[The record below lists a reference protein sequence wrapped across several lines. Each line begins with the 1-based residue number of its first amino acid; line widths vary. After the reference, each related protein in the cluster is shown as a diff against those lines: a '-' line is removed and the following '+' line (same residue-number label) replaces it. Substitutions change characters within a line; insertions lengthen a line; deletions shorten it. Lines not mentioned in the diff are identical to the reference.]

1 MPTFRLPRY
10 LVAAAAIG
18 MAGAFLTVPAS
29 AAPQVAVTFQPD
41 SPWAQQVGTLTRS
54 NYRSEYSVAIQPGK
68 TLQINLV
75 TRNPNIFF
83 KVHKEGKFSPLVD
96 TFKTGE
102 RTWST
107 PSPEGGTYTIEVYI
121 DKAAI
126 AYGDEAKY
134 ALQVG
139 QYGAQDMQPA
149 STPVTFAA
157 GNPWSQ
163 QVGSLDATG
172 SAHDYTLVVPAGNTL
187 QVNLIAHDPAVRF
200 KVFDQAQQQPLFDSA
215 STGATT
221 WSSPVAAGTNFKI
234 RVYADAAA
242 VPPGR
247 KLGYALQVGQ
257 YPSGEAQ
264 PATPAAAGTAGN

>member
-1 MPTFRLPRY
+1 MFRLPCC
-10 LVAAAAIG
+10 LVAAAAIAI
-18 MAGAFLTVPAS
+18 AGAFLSPVAS
-29 AAPQVAVTFQPD
+29 AASQTVTFQPD
-41 SPWAQQVGTLTRS
+41 SPWAQQVGALTRS

-83 KVHKEGKFSPLVD
+83 KVHKEGRFTPLVD

-126 AYGDEAKY
+126 ADRDQAKY
-134 ALQVG
+134 ALQIG

-149 STPVTFAA
+149 STPVTFTA

-200 KVFDQAQQQPLFDSA
+200 KVFDQAQEQPLFDST
-215 STGATT
+215 STDAAT
-221 WSSPVAAGTNFKI
+221 WSTPVTASTNFKI

-242 VPPGR
+242 VPPGK

-264 PATPAAAGTAGN
+264 PSTPAAAGTAGG